1 MHHAMN
7 TIMDS
12 ARFLLGIVVSAAFV
26 AMGVLMAV
34 WPATYFRWV
43 RWSRVECYAPWLV
56 RRWDLD
62 HTRWQA
68 KVVGIGFVLFG
79 ITAAALWI
87 FIWWFQ

>member
-1 MHHAMN
+1 MHGAI
-7 TIMDS
+7 TTLGI
-12 ARFLLGIVVSAAFV
+12 ARFLLGVVLSAAFV
-26 AMGVLMAV
+26 ATGLLMVL

-43 RWSRVECYAPWLV
+43 RWSKVECYLPWLV

-62 HTRWQA
+62 QARWQV

-79 ITAAALWI
+79 ITAVALWV